1 MASEHLKAVCPKP
14 LGRYSQAIKSDIVSS
29 LLVLVT
35 CGTPTQARL
44 SVRLSLVIT
53 ARYNWRTGRFGVG
66 QKELARMWGVTE
78 RTAKRE
84 LAHMRGLGWISIA
97 VASGRVAQHKIN
109 LDTVL
114 LQSAPHWDAI
124 GPDFAARM
132 TGAPEQEREPA
143 DTNVVPLRVSNETP
157 IYDNNTGWAMVAE
170 RLREQDPAIF
180 NAWLSQLTALEGDD
194 TSITL
199 GAPSKFVA
207 QYVNTHFLQR
217 IKASLVAIEGGQRQ
231 IKILCLED

>member
-1 MASEHLKAVCPKP
+1 
-14 LGRYSQAIKSDIVSS
+14 
-29 LLVLVT
+29 
-35 CGTPTQARL
+35 
-44 SVRLSLVIT
+44 
-53 ARYNWRTGRFGVG
+53 
-66 QKELARMWGVTE
+66 
-78 RTAKRE
+78 
-84 LAHMRGLGWISIA
+84 
-97 VASGRVAQHKIN
+97 
-109 LDTVL
+109 
-114 LQSAPHWDAI
+114 
-124 GPDFAARM
+124 M